1 MVTVTVMGVLVAI
14 GAPKF
19 GRALEQSRADFA
31 AANLRA
37 IWAAERIYW
46 LENHAYTDRLTQ
58 ASPKGLYELGLIEPG
73 IVSTSG
79 DYSYTVSSADTNT
92 FQAKAIRAAGTP
104 WVGELT
110 IDQNGTVTGTISAS
124 GQASITPGFQ

>member
-1 MVTVTVMGVLVAI
+1 MVTVAVMGVLV
-14 GAPKF
+14 GMSAPKF

-37 IWAAERIYW
+37 IWAAQRIYW
-46 LENHAYTDRLTQ
+46 LEHQTYTDKLTQ
-58 ASPKGLYELGLIEPG
+58 SSPKGLYELGLLEPG
-73 IVSTSG
+73 IVSGSG
-79 DYSYTVSSADTNT
+79 DYTYTIISADANG

-110 IDQNGTVTGTISAS
+110 IDQTGTVSGVISAA
-124 GQASITPGFQ
+124 GQTDIVPGFQ